1 MIISAV
7 CIALLVWVVLLHIS
21 GGNKDHDKLLL
32 ELIKQPVNRTIYD
45 RVYFDNNLAIELF
58 SDRLIILK
66 KWMWS
71 AYHQSYVYDS
81 YEQLY
86 PTFSTHRKI
95 KKFIKQQIKNCEIIA
110 EQEKTKRLNK
120 ITDTLK
126 GE

>member
-1 MIISAV
+1 MIVAM
-7 CIALLVWVVLLHIS
+7 CIALLMVTALLHIS
-21 GGNKDHDKLLL
+21 GGNKEHDKLLL
-32 ELIKQPVNRTIYD
+32 ELIKQPVNKTSYNTVR
-45 RVYFDNNLAIELF
+45 FNNNLAIELG

-71 AYHQSYVYDS
+71 AYYQTYIYDS

-95 KKFIKQQIKNCEIIA
+95 KQFIKQQIKASELIA
-110 EQEKTKRLNK
+110 EQEKTQRLNK

-126 GE
+126 EV

>member
-1 MIISAV
+1 MIIAI
-7 CIALLVWVVLLHIS
+7 CIALLIGAFLLHIS
-21 GGNKDHDKLLL
+21 GGNKEHDKLLL
-32 ELIKQPVNRTIYD
+32 ELIKQPVNKVVYD
-45 RVYFDNNLAIELF
+45 RVYFDNNLAIEIG

-71 AYHQSYVYDS
+71 AYHQSYIYDS

-95 KKFIKQQIKNCEIIA
+95 KKFIKQQIKLSEVIA
-110 EQEKTKRLNK
+110 EQEKARRINK
-120 ITDTLK
+120 ITDVLK

>member
-1 MIISAV
+1 MIILTCV
-7 CIALLVWVVLLHIS
+7 ILLIVAGVLHIS
-21 GGNKDHDKLLL
+21 GGNKEHDKLLL
-32 ELIKQPVNRTIYD
+32 ELIKQPVNKTIYD
-45 RVYFDNNLAIELF
+45 RVYFDNNLAIEIG

-71 AYHQSYVYDS
+71 AYHQSYIYDS

-86 PTFSTHRKI
+86 PTYSTYRKI
-95 KKFIKQQIKNCEIIA
+95 KKFIKQQIKVSKLIA

-126 GE
+126 EV

>member
-7 CIALLVWVVLLHIS
+7 CITLLVGAILLHIS
-21 GGNKDHDKLLL
+21 GGDKEHDKLLL
-32 ELIKQPVNRTIYD
+32 ELIKQPVNKTIYD
-45 RVYFDNNLAIELF
+45 RVYFDNNLAIELG

-71 AYHQSYVYDS
+71 AYHQTYIYDS

-95 KKFIKQQIKNCEIIA
+95 KKFIKQQIRISKLIA
-110 EQEKTKRLNK
+110 EQEKAKRINK
-120 ITDTLK
+120 ITDVLK